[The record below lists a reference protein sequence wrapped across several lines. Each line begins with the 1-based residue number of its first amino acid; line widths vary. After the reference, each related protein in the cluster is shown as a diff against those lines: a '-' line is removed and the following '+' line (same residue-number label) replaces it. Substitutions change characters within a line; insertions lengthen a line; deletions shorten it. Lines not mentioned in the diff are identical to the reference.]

1 MSNVPPIS
9 PDQAVAEVLRLWA
22 AGASPDALLARLREL
37 ANDTAG
43 RLGPAHVDQI
53 TSGYRT
59 GYEIGRS
66 VRLSG
71 VAIGGGEPLYRVAF
85 DQGHWAGTKRKLLVA
100 GVPLILVVAAIVA
113 LSRG

>member
-22 AGASPDALLARLREL
+22 AGASADALLTRLREL
-37 ANDTAG
+37 ANDTVG

-53 TSGYRT
+53 TSGYRF

-71 VAIGGGEPLYRVAF
+71 VAIGGEPLYRVAF
-85 DQGHWAGTKRKLLVA
+85 DQGHRAGTKRKLLVA